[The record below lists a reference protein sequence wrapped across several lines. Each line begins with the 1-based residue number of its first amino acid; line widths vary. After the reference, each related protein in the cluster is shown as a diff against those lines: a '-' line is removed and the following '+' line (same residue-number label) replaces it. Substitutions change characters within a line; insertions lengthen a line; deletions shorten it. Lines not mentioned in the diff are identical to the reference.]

1 MKTCSIT
8 YQEDQKKQQDTTLEE
23 TCNSVAD
30 APKVKLSTKKLLKGH
45 INKVNSVHYSGD
57 SRLVL
62 NIDLLIFIQEIN
74 RNISPILSDL
84 NKYLFRHCVTGSLDG
99 KLIIWDSWT
108 GNKVQVIPLRSAWVM
123 SVAFAPS
130 GNFVAC
136 GGMDNM
142 CTVYDV
148 NNRDATGSAK
158 IVRELLGYEGFLSS
172 CRFLEDKKIITGS
185 GDMKMYPYLKNYT
198 IIFY

>member
-1 MKTCSIT
+1 M
-8 YQEDQKKQQDTTLEE
+8 
-23 TCNSVAD
+23 
-30 APKVKLSTKKLLKGH
+30 
-45 INKVNSVHYSGD
+45 
-57 SRLVL
+57 
-62 NIDLLIFIQEIN
+62 
-74 RNISPILSDL
+74 
-84 NKYLFRHCVTGSLDG
+84 TGSLDG

-142 CTVYDV
+142 CTIYDV

-185 GDMKMYPYLKNYT
+185 GDMKMYFNLKTT
-198 IIFY
+198 IENSYYSFFIISISCFRCIWDLEVNKKTTDFCAHAGDVVSISLAPDGGNTYITGSVDRTCKLWDIREETAKQTFFGHEADVNSVCVSIKSILYY